1 MRGQRNCK
9 FMAAISND
17 AKKSRQT
24 LKKIQNNTVDRV
36 GAKLRWKLRL
46 EETYFQQ
53 LANQRN
59 TS

>member
-1 MRGQRNCK
+1 
-9 FMAAISND
+9 MAAISND
-17 AKKSRQT
+17 GKKSRQT